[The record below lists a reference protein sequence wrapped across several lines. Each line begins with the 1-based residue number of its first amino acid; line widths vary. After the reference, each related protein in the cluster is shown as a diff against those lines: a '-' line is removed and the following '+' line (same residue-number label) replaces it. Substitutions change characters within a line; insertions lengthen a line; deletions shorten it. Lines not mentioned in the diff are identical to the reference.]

1 MSDSQARLDA
11 AAREALERVLA
22 LIAADPRSLSA
33 VRDPER
39 GWDIHVAD
47 ALAGLE
53 VEELV
58 SARRIADL
66 GAGAGFPGLPL
77 ATALPQARVDL
88 IESVRRKADFI
99 CEASAA
105 AGIENARAI
114 AARSEE
120 WARERPPVGGREAY
134 DAVVARAVGSLEALA
149 ELAAPLLRKGG
160 VLVAWKGGRDEA
172 EEAAG
177 RAAAAELGL
186 QAAEVLPV
194 KPFKGARQRH
204 LHLYVKEKETPP
216 DFPRRAGMAAKRPL
230 GHHTQRQLEEDPA
243 VRHRTPLHARGSDR
257 RRR

>member
-1 MSDSQARLDA
+1 LSDSQARLDA

-134 DAVVARAVGSLEALA
+134 DAAVARAVGSLEALA

-160 VLVAWKGGRDEA
+160 VLVAWKGRRDPGEEHDLAASAPGFAMAPERVLAVRPYEA
-172 EEAAG
+172 S
-177 RAAAAELGL
+177 RY
-186 QAAEVLPV
+186 
-194 KPFKGARQRH
+194 RH
-204 LHLYVKEKETPP
+204 LHVVRKVGPTPEGLP
-216 DFPRRAGMAAKRPL
+216 RRPGVSAKRARSRARRAG
-230 GHHTQRQLEEDPA
+230 
-243 VRHRTPLHARGSDR
+243 
-257 RRR
+257 